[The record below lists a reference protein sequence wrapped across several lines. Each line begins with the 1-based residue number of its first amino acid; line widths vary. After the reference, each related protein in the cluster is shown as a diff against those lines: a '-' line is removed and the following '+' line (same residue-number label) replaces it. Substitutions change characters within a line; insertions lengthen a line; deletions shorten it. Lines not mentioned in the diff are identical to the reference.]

1 MNIKKMFTAALI
13 FCCASGWMYGQ
24 NFDTEKITEM
34 LRQQKVRNFTEV
46 MDIDVARLAPHDQ
59 KGKQIVLVGIYL
71 GAKDVTG
78 NIQEKYRPDRFRV
91 LTVKSS
97 ASGFSVYAPTKG
109 KPELVKKIALLN
121 EEDIVAIC
129 GRVREIKYK
138 VPRGPKGRQMTERV
152 FCFEV
157 DDIFVVPEKI
167 AYLKENDEES
177 EESADT
183 GKKKKVDAAP
193 EKTQDADEEAEE
205 EKEDDGDSKPEV
217 EPVAKPEVKQEDKPA
232 AKPAAKPEVKQEVKP
247 AAKPEV
253 KTEDPGKSA
262 PAENET
268 TEDEWS

>member
-59 KGKQIVLVGIYL
+59 KGKQIVLVGIYT

-91 LTVKSS
+91 LTIKSS

-157 DDIFVVPEKI
+157 DDLFVVPEKI
-167 AYLKENDEES
+167 AYLKENDEAS

-183 GKKKKVDAAP
+183 KKEKDADETP
-193 EKTQDADEEAEE
+193 EKTQDAD
-205 EKEDDGDSKPEV
+205 DSEPEV
-217 EPVAKPEVKQEDKPA
+217 KVVTKPIIRPAVKPVAKPAPKTEMNPEVKPVTKPT
-232 AKPAAKPEVKQEVKP
+232 PKPEVKIEI
-247 AAKPEV
+247 PE
-253 KTEDPGKSA
+253 KSA

>member
-1 MNIKKMFTAALI
+1 MDGNGEPMNIKKMFTAALI

-59 KGKQIVLVGIYL
+59 KGKQVVLVGIYT

-91 LTVKSS
+91 LTIKSS

-138 VPRGPKGRQMTERV
+138 VARGGKGKQVTERV
-152 FCFEV
+152 FAFEV

-183 GKKKKVDAAP
+183 KKEKDADETP
-193 EKTQDADEEAEE
+193 EKTQDAD
-205 EKEDDGDSKPEV
+205 DSEPEV
-217 EPVAKPEVKQEDKPA
+217 KVVTKPIIRPAVKPVAKPAPKTEMNPEVKPVTKPT
-232 AKPAAKPEVKQEVKP
+232 PKPEVKIEF
-247 AAKPEV
+247 PE
-253 KTEDPGKSA
+253 KSA
-262 PAENET
+262 PAEDET

>member
-138 VPRGPKGRQMTERV
+138 VARGPKGRQMTERV

-167 AYLKENDEES
+167 AYLKENEEES

-183 GKKKKVDAAP
+183 GKKKKKKVDAAP

-205 EKEDDGDSKPEV
+205 EAEDDGDSKPEV
-217 EPVAKPEVKQEDKPA
+217 EPVAKPEVKQEV
-232 AKPAAKPEVKQEVKP
+232 KPAAKPEVKQEVKP

>member
-34 LRQQKVRNFTEV
+34 LRQQKVRNFAEV

-91 LTVKSS
+91 LTIKSS

-193 EKTQDADEEAEE
+193 EKTQDADEEEAEVE
-205 EKEDDGDSKPEV
+205 AEDDGDSKPEV
-217 EPVAKPEVKQEDKPA
+217 EPV
-232 AKPAAKPEVKQEVKP
+232 AKPEVKQEVKP